1 MTDVGVQNIEPLHE
15 ISIGSIHKDIPPS
28 RNNCRA
34 FCEHSLRSI
43 CSPSLC
49 PLLYALC
56 PLPHALCPMP
66 SALRP
71 TLTPFYSFSPISLTF
86 DIVIRSIVNDIRYQF
101 QSGNTITRLIIV
113 NVAVFL
119 AIMTFKIVTNLMNG
133 FNPSGGLFDVV
144 IPYLYLSDD
153 LLWDVKH
160 PWVII
165 THMFTHVG
173 FFHMLFN
180 MLVLYWF
187 GRIAGDL
194 LGDHRMLPLYLYS
207 GLAGALIY
215 LLTAPMIYDG
225 GSNLHGASAAIMGIV
240 AAAGITAPDYQM
252 RLLLLGDV
260 RLKYIVAGLLAIY
273 IIGIANM
280 ENVGGHMAHL
290 GGAAFGFFYVHML
303 RQGHDLTR
311 GFNRLISMFKKP
323 VKYQPRTSKRKVT
336 MEVRHRAASR
346 KADTQSPPADHTYD
360 GDQQRLDSILDKI
373 KATGYQNL
381 SEEDKKFLHDAS
393 QK

>member
-1 MTDVGVQNIEPLHE
+1 M
-15 ISIGSIHKDIPPS
+15 
-28 RNNCRA
+28 
-34 FCEHSLRSI
+34 FRSI
-43 CSPSLC
+43 L
-49 PLLYALC
+49 
-56 PLPHALCPMP
+56 
-66 SALRP
+66 
-71 TLTPFYSFSPISLTF
+71 
-86 DIVIRSIVNDIRYQF
+86 NDIRYQY

-119 AIMTFKIVTNLMNG
+119 AIMVFKLVLILMDG
-133 FNPSGGLFDVV
+133 FNQDQGIFNSTIQYLF
-144 IPYLYLSDD
+144 LSDD
-153 LLWDVKH
+153 LVWDARH
-160 PWVII
+160 PWTLL
-165 THMFTHVG
+165 THMITHVG

-180 MLVLYWF
+180 MMVLYWF

-215 LLTAPMIYDG
+215 LLSAPLIYTG

-252 RLLLLGDV
+252 RLLILGDV

-290 GGAAFGFFYVHML
+290 GGAAFGFFYVYLL

-311 GFNRLISMFKKP
+311 GFNRMLSMFKK
-323 VKYQPRTSKRKVT
+323 QPQVAPRISKRKVT
-336 MEVRHRAASR
+336 MEVRHRAVHR
-346 KADTQSPPADHTYD
+346 KSDFQTPTEPSYD

-373 KATGYQNL
+373 KQSGYQNL
-381 SEEDKKFLHDAS
+381 SEEDKQFLHDAS

>member
-1 MTDVGVQNIEPLHE
+1 
-15 ISIGSIHKDIPPS
+15 
-28 RNNCRA
+28 
-34 FCEHSLRSI
+34 
-43 CSPSLC
+43 
-49 PLLYALC
+49 
-56 PLPHALCPMP
+56 MP
-66 SALRP
+66 FALRP
-71 TLTPFYSFSPISLTF
+71 TFPCFYSFSSISLTF
-86 DIVIRSIVNDIRYQF
+86 DIVFRSIVSDIRYQF

-119 AIMTFKIVTNLMNG
+119 AIMAFKLVLVLMHGLTRDSGIFSVVT
-133 FNPSGGLFDVV
+133 SYLF
-144 IPYLYLSDD
+144 LSDD
-153 LLWDVKH
+153 LIWDAKH
-160 PWVII
+160 PWTII
-165 THMFTHVG
+165 SHMFTHVG

-180 MLVLYWF
+180 MLILYWF

-215 LLTAPMIYDG
+215 LLSAPLIYEG

-290 GGAAFGFFYVHML
+290 GGAAFGFFYVHLL
-303 RQGHDLTR
+303 RQGRDLTR

-323 VKYQPRTSKRKVT
+323 VKHQPRPSKRKVT

-346 KADTQSPPADHTYD
+346 KSDIQSPPSDHAYD

>member
-1 MTDVGVQNIEPLHE
+1 MFT
-15 ISIGSIHKDIPPS
+15 SI
-28 RNNCRA
+28 
-34 FCEHSLRSI
+34 
-43 CSPSLC
+43 
-49 PLLYALC
+49 
-56 PLPHALCPMP
+56 
-66 SALRP
+66 
-71 TLTPFYSFSPISLTF
+71 LT
-86 DIVIRSIVNDIRYQF
+86 DIRYQF

-119 AIMTFKIVTNLMNG
+119 AIMVFKLVLLLMDG
-133 FNPSGGLFDVV
+133 FNQDKGLFDT
-144 IPYLYLSDD
+144 IIQYLFLSDD
-153 LLWDVKH
+153 LLWDAKH
-160 PWVII
+160 PWTII

-180 MLVLYWF
+180 MLILYWF

-215 LLTAPMIYDG
+215 LLTAPLIYEG

-240 AAAGITAPDYQM
+240 AAAGMTAPDYQM

-290 GGAAFGFFYVHML
+290 GGAAFGFFYVHLL
-303 RQGHDLTR
+303 RQGHDITR
-311 GFNRLISMFKKP
+311 GFNRMLTLFKQP
-323 VKYQPRTSKRKVT
+323 VKPQPRPMKRKVT
-336 MEVRHRAASR
+336 MEVRHRAANR
-346 KADTQSPPADHTYD
+346 NTDVNPPVNSSYD

-373 KATGYQNL
+373 KASGYQNL

>member
-1 MTDVGVQNIEPLHE
+1 V
-15 ISIGSIHKDIPPS
+15 
-28 RNNCRA
+28 
-34 FCEHSLRSI
+34 FRSI
-43 CSPSLC
+43 L
-49 PLLYALC
+49 
-56 PLPHALCPMP
+56 
-66 SALRP
+66 
-71 TLTPFYSFSPISLTF
+71 
-86 DIVIRSIVNDIRYQF
+86 NDIRYQF
-101 QSGNTITRLIIV
+101 QAGNTITRLIIV
-113 NVAVFL
+113 NCAVFL
-119 AIMTFKIVTNLMNG
+119 AIMLFKLVLVLMGG
-133 FNPSGGLFDVV
+133 FTPHQALFDEVMRF
-144 IPYLYLSDD
+144 LFLSDD
-153 LLWDVKH
+153 LVWDATH
-160 PWVII
+160 PWTIV

-173 FFHMLFN
+173 FFHLLFN

-215 LLTAPMIYDG
+215 LLSAPLIYEG

-252 RLLLLGDV
+252 RLLFLGDV

-273 IIGIANM
+273 IIGIANV

-290 GGAAFGFFYVHML
+290 GGAAFGFFYVYVL

-311 GFNRLISMFKKP
+311 GFNRMLTLFKK
-323 VKYQPRTSKRKVT
+323 QPTITHRTSKRKVT
-336 MEVRHRAASR
+336 MEVRHRAANR
-346 KADTQSPPADHTYD
+346 KSDIQAPAEPSFD
-360 GDQQRLDSILDKI
+360 GDQERLDAILDKI
-373 KATGYQNL
+373 KQSGYQNL

>member
-1 MTDVGVQNIEPLHE
+1 V
-15 ISIGSIHKDIPPS
+15 
-28 RNNCRA
+28 
-34 FCEHSLRSI
+34 FRSI
-43 CSPSLC
+43 
-49 PLLYALC
+49 A
-56 PLPHALCPMP
+56 
-66 SALRP
+66 
-71 TLTPFYSFSPISLTF
+71 
-86 DIVIRSIVNDIRYQF
+86 DDVRYQF

-113 NVAVFL
+113 NVALFL
-119 AIMTFKIVTNLMNG
+119 AIILFQLILTLSSG
-133 FNPSGGLFDVV
+133 FSTENGLFAKVV
-144 IPYLYLSDD
+144 GYLYLSDD
-153 LLWDVKH
+153 LLWDAKH
-160 PWVII
+160 PWTLL

-194 LGDHRMLPLYLYS
+194 LGDHRMLPLYIYS

-215 LLTAPMIYDG
+215 LLTAPLIYPG

-260 RLKYIVAGLLAIY
+260 RLKYIVVGLLAIY

-303 RQGHDLTR
+303 RQGRDLTR
-311 GFNRLISMFKKP
+311 GFRRLFSWFQKP
-323 VKYQPRTSKRKVT
+323 SRRTPQPVKRKVT
-336 MEVRHRAASR
+336 MEVRHRTASR
-346 KADTQSPPADHTYD
+346 KTEIQRPRETSYK
-360 GDQQRLDSILDKI
+360 GEQERLDLILDKI
-373 KATGYQNL
+373 KQSGFNSL
-381 SEEDKKFLHDAS
+381 DEDEKKFLHDAS

>member
-1 MTDVGVQNIEPLHE
+1 M
-15 ISIGSIHKDIPPS
+15 
-28 RNNCRA
+28 
-34 FCEHSLRSI
+34 FRSI
-43 CSPSLC
+43 L
-49 PLLYALC
+49 
-56 PLPHALCPMP
+56 
-66 SALRP
+66 
-71 TLTPFYSFSPISLTF
+71 
-86 DIVIRSIVNDIRYQF
+86 NDIRYQY

-119 AIMTFKIVTNLMNG
+119 AIMVFKLVLILMDG
-133 FNPSGGLFDVV
+133 FNQEQGIFDTTIQYLF
-144 IPYLYLSDD
+144 LSDD
-153 LLWDVKH
+153 LVWDAKH
-160 PWVII
+160 PWTIL

-180 MLVLYWF
+180 MLILYWF

-215 LLTAPMIYDG
+215 LLSAPLIYTG

-252 RLLLLGDV
+252 RLLILGDV

-311 GFNRLISMFKKP
+311 GFNRMLSLFKQP
-323 VKYQPRTSKRKVT
+323 VKQTPRPMKRKVT
-336 MEVRHRAASR
+336 MEVRHRAANR
-346 KADTQSPPADHTYD
+346 QTDIHPPVNTSFE

-373 KATGYQNL
+373 KQTGYQNL